1 MTNNKQSE
9 SALERSLSMLR
20 AALDA
25 TESGIIVIDQQLNI
39 ACFNQ
44 KYVEMW
50 GFPQERLAS
59 NDRNE
64 RLAFIASQLKDPDNF
79 IHEVWKIYQ
88 KPDAT
93 CYHLLELKDGRIFER
108 HSQPTRIGDQ
118 IVGRVWSYR
127 DITFQIR
134 SQAELLESEER
145 YRQMFEQNQAIKLL
159 IDPQTGAIVDANP
172 AATKFYGYPLAQL
185 KQMKMSQ
192 INTLAPELLAN
203 AMGETLTNQHEYLQ
217 FCHQL
222 ASGEFRDVEVYS
234 SFINIHGRRLLYSI
248 IHDIT
253 DRKLAQAE
261 LRKTTDQLRAVLD
274 AVPASISW
282 IDANLQYLGV
292 NRYLAQSF
300 GLPPERFVG
309 KTLGFLQPRSSVR
322 EKVKTFFES
331 EASEAIFEVD
341 LQVNEKRLNYLFFA
355 SKYSQSKAAVIVGI
369 DMTWHK
375 EIEAEILEHEKRQNL
390 LLWEKNIAL
399 EQAKQAAQIANQTK
413 SEFLAMM
420 SHEIR
425 TPMNGIMGMINLL
438 LNTQLTEE
446 QRHFIAMIH
455 SSSETLLTIINDIL
469 DFSKIESGKLE
480 LEENRFDLH
489 TNIESICTLLA
500 FNSREKGL
508 KLTYKIAPETPLI
521 LMGDMTRLRQ
531 ILLNL
536 LSNAIKFTE
545 KGGVFLSV
553 KASPLAEKIYEIEF
567 RVRDTG
573 IGIPPERMDRLFKS
587 FSQVDA
593 STSRRYGGTG
603 LGLAISKR
611 LSELMGGTM
620 WVMSRGCCG
629 GEPPLHWQVSA
640 DFNSTYLEP
649 GSTFYFTIIVREG
662 ETHNQAETQ
671 RSNVEICQMFGSS
684 LEGESCQIP
693 PRSEISKWPL
703 LAQEIPLRILLAED
717 NTVNQQVALLT
728 LEKLGYHADV
738 VSNGVEVLDALSRQV
753 YDVVLMDVEMP
764 KMDGLDATRHIRE
777 MMSEQRP
784 RIIAITAYAME
795 GDRERFLQAGMDDY
809 ISKPLRLEE
818 LISVLKQIKPSLR
831 CQGGENEISTCQ
843 GENQGDEVISTSTIL
858 DMRVIKSLRDMAG
871 VNADKILTQIIDNYL
886 EDAPQLLQQI
896 REAVVSA
903 DSEALRIAAHTLR
916 ASSANLGAIAFSQL
930 CKELEALGRQGTT
943 SNAEKLLPSLE
954 KSYQTFKTTLQNVV
968 GII

>member
-1 MTNNKQSE
+1 MTNDKARE
-9 SALERSLSMLR
+9 EALERSLSMLR

-44 KYVEMW
+44 KYVQMW
-50 GFPQERLAS
+50 GLPQEILAS

-64 RLAFIASQLKDPDNF
+64 RLAFIASQLKDPDTF

-93 CYHLLELKDGRIFER
+93 CYDLLELKDGRIFER

-127 DITFQIR
+127 DITFQTR
-134 SQAELLESEER
+134 AQAELLQSEQR
-145 YRQMFEQNQAIKLL
+145 YRQMFEQNQAIQLL
-159 IDPQTGAIVDANP
+159 IDAQTGAIVDANP
-172 AATKFYGYPLAQL
+172 AAAKLYGYPLAQL

-274 AVPASISW
+274 AVPAGVAW
-282 IDANLQYLGV
+282 IDANLKYLGV
-292 NRYLAQSF
+292 NRYLAHSF
-300 GLPPERFVG
+300 NLPPERFVG
-309 KTLGFLQPRSSVR
+309 ETLGFLQPRSRVR
-322 EKVKTFFES
+322 EKLQFFFDS
-331 EASEAIFEVD
+331 EASESFFEVD
-341 LQVNEKRLNYLFFA
+341 LQFNEKRLNYLFFA
-355 SKYSQSKAAVIVGI
+355 SKYSQSQAAVIVGI

-375 EIEAEILEHEKRQNL
+375 EIEREILEQEKRQNL
-390 LLWEKNIAL
+390 LLCEKNIAL
-399 EQAKQAAQIANQTK
+399 EQAKQAAEVANQAK
-413 SEFLAMM
+413 SEFLAII

-425 TPMNGIMGMINLL
+425 TPMNGILGMINLL
-438 LNTQLTEE
+438 LNTDLSEE
-446 QRHFIAMIH
+446 QQHFIEIIH
-455 SSSETLLTIINDIL
+455 SSSEILLTIINDIL

-480 LEENRFDLH
+480 LEKKRFNLH
-489 TNIESICTLLA
+489 NNIDSICNLLG
-500 FNSREKGL
+500 FNSKEKGL
-508 KLTYKIAPETPLI
+508 TLTYKIAPETPLI
-521 LMGDMTRLRQ
+521 LMGDVTRLRQ

-536 LSNAIKFTE
+536 LSNAIKFTD
-545 KGGVFLSV
+545 KGGVILSV
-553 KASPLAEKIYEIEF
+553 KASPLADKLYEMEF

-573 IGIPPERMDRLFKS
+573 IGIAPERMDRLFKS

-611 LSELMGGTM
+611 LSEMMGGTI

-629 GEPPLHWQVSA
+629 GDPPPHWQVSG
-640 DFNSTYLEP
+640 DVNSTYLES

-662 ETHNQAETQ
+662 ESHNPTETQ
-671 RSNVEICQMFGSS
+671 RSNVEICQRFGSS
-684 LEGESCQIP
+684 LSDDYCQIT

-717 NTVNQQVALLT
+717 NTVNQKVALLT

-738 VSNGVEVLDALSRQV
+738 VSNGVEVLDAVSRQV

-764 KMDGLDATRHIRE
+764 KMDGLDATRHILE

-818 LISVLKQIKPSLR
+818 LISVLKQIKPTLPS
-831 CQGGENEISTCQ
+831 GENPE
-843 GENQGDEVISTSTIL
+843 DEVISISAII
-858 DMRVIKSLRDMAG
+858 DVRVIKSLRDMAG
-871 VNADKILTQIIDNYL
+871 VNADKILTQIVDNYL

-916 ASSANLGAIAFSQL
+916 S
-930 CKELEALGRQGTT
+930 
-943 SNAEKLLPSLE
+943 
-954 KSYQTFKTTLQNVV
+954 
-968 GII
+968 

>member
-1 MTNNKQSE
+1 MTNNKARE
-9 SALERSLSMLR
+9 EALERSLSMLR

-44 KYVEMW
+44 KYVKMW
-50 GFPQERLAS
+50 GFPQEILAS

-64 RLAFIASQLKDPDNF
+64 RLAFIASQLKDPDTF

-93 CYHLLELKDGRIFER
+93 CYDLLELKDGRIFER

-127 DITFQIR
+127 DITFQTR
-134 SQAELLESEER
+134 AQADLHESEER

-159 IDPQTGAIVDANP
+159 IDAQTGAIVDANP
-172 AATKFYGYPLAQL
+172 AAAKFYGYPLPQL
-185 KQMKMSQ
+185 KQMKMSE
-192 INTLAPELLAN
+192 INTLAPEPLVS
-203 AMGETLTNQHEYLQ
+203 AMGETLTNQHQYFQ
-217 FCHQL
+217 FRHRL
-222 ASGEFRDVEVYS
+222 ARGEFRDVEVYS
-234 SFINIHGRRLLYSI
+234 SPLNLRGRRLIYSI

-253 DRKLAQAE
+253 DRKRAEAE
-261 LRKTTDQLRAVLD
+261 LKETTDQLRAVLD

-282 IDANLQYLGV
+282 IDANLKYLGV

-300 GLPPERFVG
+300 NLPPERFIG

-322 EKVKTFFES
+322 KKVQDFFES
-331 EASEAIFEVD
+331 EESETTFEVD
-341 LQVNEKRLNYLFFA
+341 LPINDKRFNYLFFA
-355 SKYSQSKAAVIVGI
+355 SKYNQSQASVIVGI
-369 DMTWHK
+369 DLSWRK
-375 EIEAEILEHEKRQNL
+375 EIEGKILEQEKYQNL
-390 LLWEKNIAL
+390 LLAEKNIAL
-399 EQAKQAAQIANQTK
+399 EQAKQAAEVTNQAK

-425 TPMNGIMGMINLL
+425 TPMNGIIGMINLL
-438 LNTQLTEE
+438 LNTHLTEE
-446 QRHFIAMIH
+446 QRHFIEVIH

-480 LEENRFDLH
+480 LEENTFNLR

-508 KLTYKIAPETPLI
+508 TLTYKIASETPLKLI
-521 LMGDMTRLRQ
+521 GDMTRLRQ

-536 LSNAIKFTE
+536 LSNAIKFTD
-545 KGGVFLSV
+545 KGGVILSV
-553 KASPLAEKIYEIEF
+553 KASPLADKLYEMEF
-567 RVRDTG
+567 TVRDTG

-611 LSELMGGTM
+611 LSEMMGGTM
-620 WVMSRGCCG
+620 WVMSHGFCG
-629 GEPPLHWQVSA
+629 GDPPPYWQVSEA
-640 DFNSTYLEP
+640 IKSTEVEP
-649 GSTFYFTIIVREG
+649 GSTFYFTIIVRES
-662 ETHNQAETQ
+662 ETDNPPELPA
-671 RSNVEICQMFGSS
+671 SNMEICEIFGSS
-684 LEGESCQIP
+684 LDGNFGQIP
-693 PRSEISKWPL
+693 LRSEISKWPI

-717 NTVNQQVALLT
+717 NTVNQKVTLLT
-728 LEKLGYHADV
+728 LKKLGYHADV
-738 VSNGVEVLDALSRQV
+738 VSNGVEVLDMVSRQV

-764 KMDGLDATRHIRE
+764 KMDGLEATRHILE

-795 GDRERFLQAGMDDY
+795 GDRVRFLDAGMDDY

-818 LISVLKQIKPSLR
+818 LIRVLKQSKSTLPS
-831 CQGGENEISTCQ
+831 GENRE
-843 GENQGDEVISTSTIL
+843 DEVISIAAII
-858 DMRVIKSLRDMAG
+858 DVRVIKSLRDMAG
-871 VNADKILTQIIDNYL
+871 VNADKILTEIIDNYL

-896 REAVVSA
+896 REALAQA
-903 DSEALRIAAHTLR
+903 DSDALRIAAHTLR
-916 ASSANLGAIAFSQL
+916 SSSANLGAIVLAQL
-930 CKELEALGRQGTT
+930 CKELEALGQEGIT
-943 SNAEKLLPSLE
+943 SNPEKLLESLE
-954 KSYQTFKTTLQNVV
+954 KSYQTFKTTLQNFV
-968 GII
+968 GIT

>member
-9 SALERSLSMLR
+9 AALERSLSMLR

-44 KYVEMW
+44 KYVKMW
-50 GFPQERLAS
+50 GFPQELLAS

-88 KPDAT
+88 KPEAT

-127 DITFQIR
+127 DITFQTLA
-134 SQAELLESEER
+134 QVQLLESEER

-159 IDPQTGAIVDANP
+159 IDGQTGAIVDANP
-172 AATKFYGYPLAQL
+172 AAAKFYGYSLAQL

-192 INTLAPELLAN
+192 INTLAPELLVS
-203 AMGETLTNQHEYLQ
+203 AMGETLTSQHQYFQ
-217 FCHQL
+217 FRHRL
-222 ASGEFRDVEVYS
+222 ASGEFRDVEVYCS
-234 SFINIHGRRLLYSI
+234 PINLRGRRLIYSI

-253 DRKLAQAE
+253 DRKQIQAE

-282 IDANLQYLGV
+282 IDANLKYLGV

-300 GLPPERFVG
+300 GLPPERFIG
-309 KTLGFLQPRSSVR
+309 KTLGFLQPRSRVR
-322 EKVKTFFES
+322 EKVQKFFES
-331 EASEAIFEVD
+331 EESETTFEVD
-341 LQVNEKRLNYLFFA
+341 LQFNEKWLNYLFFA
-355 SKYSQSKAAVIVGI
+355 SKYSQSQAAVIVGI

-375 EIEAEILEHEKRQNL
+375 EIEAEILEHEKRQTL
-390 LLWEKNIAL
+390 LLGEKNIAL
-399 EQAKQAAQIANQTK
+399 EQAKQAAEVANQAK

-425 TPMNGIMGMINLL
+425 TPMNGIIGMINLL
-438 LNTQLTEE
+438 LNTHLTQE
-446 QRHFIAMIH
+446 QRHFTEIIH

-480 LEENRFDLH
+480 LEEKRFDLY
-489 TNIESICTLLA
+489 TNIENICTLLA

-508 KLTYKIAPETPLI
+508 TLTYQISAETPLI

-545 KGGVFLSV
+545 KGGVILSV
-553 KASPLAEKIYEIEF
+553 KASPLAQKIYEIEF
-567 RVRDTG
+567 RIRDTG
-573 IGIPPERMDRLFKS
+573 IGIPPERMDRLFKP

-611 LSELMGGTM
+611 LSEMMGGTM
-620 WVMSRGCCG
+620 WVISHGCCG
-629 GEPPLHWQVSA
+629 GDPPPHWQVSA
-640 DFNSTYLEP
+640 DVNSTYLES
-649 GSTFYFTIIVREG
+649 GATFYFTIIVREG
-662 ETHNQAETQ
+662 ESHNPTETQ
-671 RSNVEICQMFGSS
+671 RSNVEICQRFGSS
-684 LEGESCQIP
+684 LPDDSCQITP
-693 PRSEISKWPL
+693 HPEIKFPL

-717 NTVNQQVALLT
+717 NTVNQKVALLT

-738 VSNGVEVLDALSRQV
+738 VSNGVEVLDAVSRQV

-764 KMDGLDATRHIRE
+764 KMDGLDATLHIRE

-784 RIIAITAYAME
+784 RIIAITAYTMQ

-818 LISVLKQIKPSLR
+818 LISVLKQIKPNLPS
-831 CQGGENEISTCQ
+831 
-843 GENQGDEVISTSTIL
+843 GENQEDEVISTSRIL
-858 DMRVIKSLRDMAG
+858 DVRVIKSLRDMAG

-886 EDAPQLLQQI
+886 EDAPPLLQQI
-896 REAVVSA
+896 REAVVNA

-916 ASSANLGAIAFSQL
+916 ASSANLGAIVFSQL

-954 KSYQTFKTTLQNVV
+954 KSYQTFKNTLQNVV
-968 GII
+968 GIT